1 MGRSELSLQ
10 KNLRRSQNNSRTK
23 GAKMS
28 CIHKTPTLLLSIA
41 ILFAM
46 ILQETSQMVPSCH
59 GNDDE
64 CPPGQVCYAPYY
76 GADEECY
83 YECDG
88 PDDDSCISKRHCYC
102 PYSGSPDYCICV
114 H

>member
-1 MGRSELSLQ
+1 MG
-10 KNLRRSQNNSRTK
+10 
-23 GAKMS
+23 
-28 CIHKTPTLLLSIA
+28 
-41 ILFAM
+41 
-46 ILQETSQMVPSCH
+46 ETSQMVPSCH

-102 PYSGSPDYCICV
+102 PYSVPRLLYLCTLNRRKRAESTKKEQKKEEKPQKKKRKNSKHYSKKKKKKKKKS
-114 H
+114 